1 MSTTGFWWSCPE
13 CFEVFTQKYN
23 LPVVKNT
30 VKDIETA
37 LSQFKTVVISLEN
50 KQYFI
55 KNTDGKI
62 IVKHNGVSK
71 SYDGILSME
80 RKQLFYSKPLREIID
95 NVFVGFLI
103 EKSNF

>member
-1 MSTTGFWWSCPE
+1 M
-13 CFEVFTQKYN
+13 
-23 LPVVKNT
+23 PVVKNT

-62 IVKHNGVSK
+62 TVEHNSVRKKLRQYSFNG
-71 SYDGILSME
+71 E
-80 RKQLFYSKPLREIID
+80 RTAFFTARRSEKLLTIF
-95 NVFVGFLI
+95 FCGFC
-103 EKSNF
+103 